1 MKNINYLKTLLLVGL
16 LAIGA
21 AACKKTDSSS
31 FLDKTDV
38 GQLNEAT
45 VFADSLL
52 TFRFLTGIYTGLAGT
67 YYLDNGLT
75 GGGLWS
81 YSDASDDSDIVWS
94 GATAQIAPAFN
105 SATFQSQADFSR
117 FKNHWNNCYN
127 NIRRVNVFLANVDR
141 SPISAARRASL
152 KLEARFLR
160 AYYYWHLLRNYSGV
174 PVIGD
179 RVYAITDDFD
189 LPRSTFAETVNYIV
203 SELDACSAL
212 PVTTKLEDFGRPTKG
227 AALGLKSKVLLLA
240 ASPLFNGQNP
250 GTGNNKNLA
259 GYESLDNNRWKLAA
273 DAAKAVMDMGI
284 YSLVKDNST
293 APGYGYYQ
301 MMITRNT
308 PEHIF
313 QVMKSTNRWYESFLL
328 PVSRGGQA
336 YSYPTQELVDTYP
349 MKNGKNINETGSGYV
364 EADMY
369 KNRDPRFYYSILYDG
384 SLWLNNTTNTKTVV
398 NLYANAPGDGLGTSG
413 STKTGYLYRKFCHE
427 GAGGNF
433 GISNNIGLVAIRY
446 AEILLNYAEALNEF
460 SGPGTEV
467 YQAVEQI
474 RERAGLVPFQ
484 LPVGLNKDQ
493 MREAIRNERRV
504 ELTYEEATRFFDI
517 KRWKL
522 AETLINGPAGGMRW
536 TRSGSTVTGARFSF
550 ETRRFTNPQMYYF
563 PIPQSEI
570 NKSSVLIQN
579 PGW

>member
-1 MKNINYLKTLLLVGL
+1 MKNINYLKTLTLVGL

-21 AACKKTDSSS
+21 VACKKTDSSS

-141 SPISAARRASL
+141 SPISAARRATL

-179 RVYAITDDFD
+179 KVYAITDDFG
-189 LPRSTFAETVNYIV
+189 LARSTFAETVNYVV
-203 SELDACSAL
+203 SELDACAAL
-212 PVTTKLEDFGRPTKG
+212 PVTTQIEDFGRPTKG

-250 GTGNNKNLA
+250 GK
-259 GYESLDNNRWKLAA
+259 
-273 DAAKAVMDMGI
+273 
-284 YSLVKDNST
+284 
-293 APGYGYYQ
+293 
-301 MMITRNT
+301 
-308 PEHIF
+308 
-313 QVMKSTNRWYESFLL
+313 
-328 PVSRGGQA
+328 
-336 YSYPTQELVDTYP
+336 
-349 MKNGKNINETGSGYV
+349 
-364 EADMY
+364 
-369 KNRDPRFYYSILYDG
+369 
-384 SLWLNNTTNTKTVV
+384 
-398 NLYANAPGDGLGTSG
+398 
-413 STKTGYLYRKFCHE
+413 
-427 GAGGNF
+427 
-433 GISNNIGLVAIRY
+433 IG
-446 AEILLNYAEALNEF
+446 
-460 SGPGTEV
+460 
-467 YQAVEQI
+467 
-474 RERAGLVPFQ
+474 
-484 LPVGLNKDQ
+484 
-493 MREAIRNERRV
+493 RV
-504 ELTYEEATRFFDI
+504 H
-517 KRWKL
+517 
-522 AETLINGPAGGMRW
+522 
-536 TRSGSTVTGARFSF
+536 V
-550 ETRRFTNPQMYYF
+550 
-563 PIPQSEI
+563 
-570 NKSSVLIQN
+570 
-579 PGW
+579 

>member
-1 MKNINYLKTLLLVGL
+1 
-16 LAIGA
+16 
-21 AACKKTDSSS
+21 
-31 FLDKTDV
+31 
-38 GQLNEAT
+38 
-45 VFADSLL
+45 
-52 TFRFLTGIYTGLAGT
+52 
-67 YYLDNGLT
+67 
-75 GGGLWS
+75 
-81 YSDASDDSDIVWS
+81 
-94 GATAQIAPAFN
+94 
-105 SATFQSQADFSR
+105 
-117 FKNHWNNCYN
+117 
-127 NIRRVNVFLANVDR
+127 
-141 SPISAARRASL
+141 
-152 KLEARFLR
+152 
-160 AYYYWHLLRNYSGV
+160 
-174 PVIGD
+174 
-179 RVYAITDDFD
+179 
-189 LPRSTFAETVNYIV
+189 
-203 SELDACSAL
+203 
-212 PVTTKLEDFGRPTKG
+212 
-227 AALGLKSKVLLLA
+227 
-240 ASPLFNGQNP
+240 
-250 GTGNNKNLA
+250 
-259 GYESLDNNRWKLAA
+259 
-273 DAAKAVMDMGI
+273 
-284 YSLVKDNST
+284 
-293 APGYGYYQ
+293 
-301 MMITRNT
+301 MITRNT

-313 QVMKSTNRWYESFLL
+313 QVMKSTNRWYEGFLL

-349 MKNGKNINETGSGYV
+349 MKNGKNIKETGSGYV

-369 KNRDPRFYYSILYDG
+369 KDRDPRFYYSILYDG

-467 YQAVEQI
+467 YQAIEQI

-484 LPVGLNKDQ
+484 LPLGLTKEQ
-493 MREAIRNERRV
+493 MREVIRNERRV
-504 ELTYEEATRFFDI
+504 ELTYEEAIRFFDI

-570 NKSSVLIQN
+570 NKSAVLIQN